1 MGGVEKEPVDRTGA
15 ALGSPPAGE
24 GSVRGGTHS
33 SPGTCLAL
41 RAQRQPPSLI
51 RFFTLTTK
59 PPLDSAWFFHHP
71 FD

>member
-1 MGGVEKEPVDRTGA
+1 MGGVEKKPVDRTRA
-15 ALGSPPAGE
+15 ALGSPAGE
-24 GSVRGGTHS
+24 GSMRGGTHS

-41 RAQRQPPSLI
+41 RAQRQPPSLV